1 MASPIN
7 LGWYLLDSLKIL
19 AVTDSRPGHV
29 KQTEAV
35 IRSLSDLTPVDIEY
49 RGVNCDLKSDFK
61 NWTLAIISLLR
72 QSKKQMKGPDIVIG
86 TGSHTHATII
96 RMSSPHGSKKIICMS
111 PPTGLGSLF
120 DLCIIPEHDN
130 IDPCNNFLFTVG
142 PPNLSKNKGNHDSQ
156 KGLILIGG
164 IDTKSHHWN
173 SEKIVDAVNAII
185 DRTPD
190 IQWTV
195 STSPRTPETMEKQL
209 SKDLE
214 FRKSIFAPYHQ
225 TPKNWI
231 EGQYSDSAYVWVT
244 ADSMSMVYEAITAG
258 CSVGLI
264 PIEWKNPNNK
274 FSKSEKNLVSKGYVA
289 SYEKWLK
296 SKNFPT
302 RNHDL
307 NEAKRCAVEILKRWW
322 PERLP

>member
-1 MASPIN
+1 M
-7 LGWYLLDSLKIL
+7 DSLKIL

-35 IRSLSDLTPVDIEY
+35 IRSLSEVTQIEVDYRHVTGGIEQEILNW
-49 RGVNCDLKSDFK
+49 GEAIASILKHPRKRS
-61 NWTLAIISLLR
+61 
-72 QSKKQMKGPDIVIG
+72 QGPDIVIG
-86 TGSHTHATII
+86 TGSHTHATVIHMGN
-96 RMSSPHGSKKIICMS
+96 RHGAKKIICMS
-111 PPTGLGSLF
+111 PPTGLGFLF
-120 DLCIIPEHDN
+120 DLCFIPEHDH
-130 IDPCNNFLFTVG
+130 IAPCNNYLFTVG
-142 PPNLSKNKGNHDSQ
+142 PPNLSKNRGNHDSQ

-185 DRTPD
+185 DRTPG

-195 STSPRTPETMEKQL
+195 STSPRTPETIEKQL

-231 EGQYSDSAYVWVT
+231 ESQYSDSAYVWVT

-258 CSVGLI
+258 CRVGLI
-264 PIEWKNPNNK
+264 PVEWKKRDNK
-274 FSKSEKNLVSKGYVA
+274 FAISEKRLIGRQYVT
-289 SYEKWLK
+289 SLEEWLRERT
-296 SKNFPT
+296 FPIQQ
-302 RNHDL
+302 REI
-307 NEAKRCAVEILKRWW
+307 NEADRCATEILRRWW
-322 PERLP
+322 PERLPQLN